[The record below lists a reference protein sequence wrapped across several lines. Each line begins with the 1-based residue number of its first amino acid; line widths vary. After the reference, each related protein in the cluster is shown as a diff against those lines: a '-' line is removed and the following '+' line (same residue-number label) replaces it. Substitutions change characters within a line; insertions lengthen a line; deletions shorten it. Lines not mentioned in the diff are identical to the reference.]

1 VPELQLLVP
10 HNSAA
15 RAPQPA
21 PAHNVRNISQARD
34 TLASTVAS
42 RRAARTA
49 LWQDSSFFQDS
60 FFAPDARDDY
70 ATSEFAPLSPASGAT
85 NNSRYA
91 NTAPPDEASHSSQ
104 GAGDDIAGVVVDT
117 PRYPPPHTRR

>member
-1 VPELQLLVP
+1 
-10 HNSAA
+10 
-15 RAPQPA
+15 
-21 PAHNVRNISQARD
+21 VRNISQARD

-70 ATSEFAPLSPASGAT
+70 ATSEFAPLSPASGA

-91 NTAPPDEASHSSQ
+91 NTVPPDEASHSSQ

-117 PRYPPPHTRR
+117 PRYPRH